1 MADWISATT
10 KANSPDPPE
19 PGEIEASMRGEKL
32 QYTEFTDRMIRAVHG
47 KSRYSEKAANTLFG
61 SLVSPSQEAFT
72 MLLYKNGYQKWGWIH
87 NGSVSSEASEASND
101 DTSDGTPTGYIYTA
115 RTSDLTSRNGGWSRM
130 GMLKYNE
137 LYKNVKEDR
146 VADDGAFDSEYM
158 MHWVEKTR
166 SKRKRRRDNGSQL
179 QSSTVSDDLE
189 DLLGA
194 LDSHN
199 GGAAAANVATA

>member
-1 MADWISATT
+1 LADWISATT

-19 PGEIEASMRGEKL
+19 PGEIEASMRGDRL

-72 MLLYKNGYQKWGWIH
+72 MLLYKNGYQKWVWMH
-87 NGSVSSEASEASND
+87 NGSLSSEASEASNGD
-101 DTSDGTPTGYIYTA
+101 ASDGTPGYIYTA

-137 LYKNVKEDR
+137 LYKKVKEDR
-146 VADDGAFDSEYM
+146 VADNGAFDSEYM
-158 MHWVEKTR
+158 MHWLEKNR
-166 SKRKRRRDNGSQL
+166 SKRKRRRDNDSQL
-179 QSSTVSDDLE
+179 RSLTVSDDLG

-199 GGAAAANVATA
+199 GGTAVVNVATV

>member
-1 MADWISATT
+1 LTDWISATT
-10 KANSPDPPE
+10 KENSPDPPE
-19 PGEIEASMRGEKL
+19 PWEIEASMRGDKL

-72 MLLYKNGYQKWGWIH
+72 MLLYKNGFQKWVWMH
-87 NGSVSSEASEASND
+87 NGSVSSEASEASNGN
-101 DTSDGTPTGYIYTA
+101 TSDGSPGYIYTA

-137 LYKNVKEDR
+137 LYKKVKEDR
-146 VADDGAFDSEYM
+146 VVDNDAFDSEYI

-166 SKRKRRRDNGSQL
+166 GKRKRRRDNGSQL

>member
-1 MADWISATT
+1 LTDWISATT
-10 KANSPDPPE
+10 KENSPDPPE
-19 PGEIEASMRGEKL
+19 PGEIEASVRGDKL
-32 QYTEFTDRMIRAVHG
+32 QYTEFKDRMIRAVHG

-72 MLLYKNGYQKWGWIH
+72 MLLYKNGFQKWAWMH
-87 NGSVSSEASEASND
+87 NRSVSSEASEASNG
-101 DTSDGTPTGYIYTA
+101 DTSDGSPGYIYTA

-130 GMLKYNE
+130 GMLKYDE
-137 LYKNVKEDR
+137 LYEKVKDDR
-146 VADDGAFDSEYM
+146 VVDNGAFDSEYM

-179 QSSTVSDDLE
+179 QSLTVSDDLE
-189 DLLGA
+189 DLLGD

-199 GGAAAANVATA
+199 GGAAAANVATV